1 MPLFSVQPS
10 VGKILCAAHPV
21 SWRLF
26 VKCRY
31 LISLLLPLLFFG
43 VSCTQQPEKK
53 GHPEKVAREKP
64 ASAKE
69 KPLKIVHL
77 AGETTSVNPKTS
89 KLTVRGK
96 DGEVDIYATEKTNI
110 LIGRDKGRLSDITA
124 GTKATVKYIEMDG
137 KNIARSIFIVQE
149 TPEEKEPKI
158 TDSPSSQPPEKIPR
172 DQPPHSPATKTW
184 PSS

>member
-1 MPLFSVQPS
+1 
-10 VGKILCAAHPV
+10 
-21 SWRLF
+21 

-31 LISLLLPLLFFG
+31 LISLLLPLILFG

-64 ASAKE
+64 APAKE

-77 AGETTSVNPKTS
+77 AGETTSVDPKTGR
-89 KLTVRGK
+89 LTVRGK
-96 DGEVDIYATEKTNI
+96 DGDVDIYATEKTNI
-110 LIGRDKGRLSDITA
+110 LIGRDKGGLSDIAA

-149 TPEEKEPKI
+149 PLEEKEPQKA
-158 TDSPSSQPPEKIPR
+158 DSPSSKPPEKMTP
-172 DQPPHSPATKTW
+172 DQPPAAPSPKAW
-184 PSS
+184 PAS